1 MGKGRERLN
10 FGREKISVTVKPTDY
25 HVKAMDIEQH
35 RNGIVTLHR
44 PAQEIHRKG
53 FKYKRKDIG
62 APGKGPRIIK
72 GLKKG
77 KMTKIAVQGR
87 FIKEGQRVSDI
98 PASRM
103 DDFARY
109 LAKRVGP
116 ARAFRMFQVQLL
128 FRKRQPNGF
137 QNKML
142 RARETIAKEYP
153 EALTPKAAIREW
165 SKGMTPTERAK
176 ATPSRKGRPG
186 YKLIEGR
193 WRKVL

>member
-1 MGKGRERLN
+1 MTKGRERLN
-10 FGREKISVTVKPTDY
+10 FGRGKISVAVKPTNY
-25 HVKAMDIEQH
+25 RVKAMDIKQH

-44 PAQEIHRKG
+44 PAQKVHRKG

-72 GLKKG
+72 VLKKG
-77 KMTKIAVQGR
+77 KMTKIAVQGG

-98 PASRM
+98 PTSRM

-128 FRKRQPNGF
+128 FRKRQPDGF
-137 QNKML
+137 QDKML
-142 RARETIAKEYP
+142 RARETIAREHP

-165 SKGMTPTERAK
+165 SKGMTPAERAR
-176 ATPSRKGRPG
+176 AMPSRKGRSG
-186 YKLIEGR
+186 YKLIGGR
-193 WRKVL
+193 WRKVE